1 MSIEEDAQQTVTG
14 SVIALYGRDIELT
27 RPSADW
33 TTSTTGGQ
41 IRGGVEV
48 TLDPV
53 RRWFQHAAGNDLQSA
68 TLEGDQ
74 SYVWGVLVG
83 LAGDDIQKGDT
94 FIGPDGLKY
103 EVRYIHKTSGLY
115 ETRAEVFGYE
125 G

>member
-1 MSIEEDAQQTVTG
+1 MSVEEAAQQSVTG
-14 SVIALYGRDIELT
+14 SLIALYGRDIALT
-27 RPSADW
+27 RDAGEWQTSPS
-33 TTSTTGGQ
+33 GGQ
-41 IRGGVEV
+41 IRGGGKT

-68 TLEGDQ
+68 TMEGDQ

-83 LAGDDIQKGDT
+83 LSGDDIQKGDT

-103 EVRYIHKTSGLY
+103 EVRYIHLTSGMY

-125 G
+125 S